1 MATSRIE
8 QFLSD
13 LNREGYLVG
22 SGQRTESRAAAILGR
37 YRDLYSLAAVKEAKS
52 GVEAAE
58 GEDRRRLLF
67 HFQEMAQHFVNSE
80 TQELSDLIE
89 TLMIQTK
96 VVLDGEEIPYRM
108 ASLRLARTDDR
119 ETRLRLGEK
128 IQETNRDLAPRF
140 AEKWRK
146 CYRLVRDLGY
156 ASYAQMQAV
165 TKEFDLDR
173 VRDVAR
179 RLLDATE
186 AEYRRGLER
195 AARERIGVAPGEL
208 TRHDLAYLFRG
219 SEHDALFPTNRLHES
234 LRRTLDGL
242 GIDLAGL
249 PNVIL
254 DVEPRPSKSP
264 RAFCSPV
271 RVPQE
276 VYLVIKPNGG
286 HHDYEA
292 FFHEA
297 GHALH
302 FGLTEPELP
311 FEFKFLGDYSI
322 TETHAF
328 LMEHLVKDA
337 AWLRERLDVAKPEAF
352 LDFARF
358 IEIYMV
364 RRYAT
369 KILYETRLHAEMSPA
384 AAGLLYR
391 EMFRGSLL
399 VDHPPENALI
409 DLDEGL
415 YAVSYLNAWIL
426 EAMLR
431 NRLRDRHGR
440 GWFGK
445 REAGALLRTLW
456 TRGQRDDLA
465 SFLAACG
472 ESSLRLEPLVSLL
485 LTPWR

>member
-1 MATSRIE
+1 MALSRTE

-22 SGQRTESRAAAILGR
+22 SGQRIESHTAAILGR
-37 YRDLYSLAAVKEAKS
+37 YRDLYSLAAVKEAQFS
-52 GVEAAE
+52 LDGSNGDE
-58 GEDRRRLLF
+58 RRRHLF
-67 HFQEMAQHFVNSE
+67 LFQEMAQHFVNSE
-80 TQELSDLIE
+80 TQELADQIE
-89 TLMIQTK
+89 TSMLQSK
-96 VVLDGEEIPYRM
+96 VSFDGEEIPYRM

-119 ETRLRLGEK
+119 AARLRLGEK
-128 IQETNRDLAPRF
+128 IQATNRELAPRF

-146 CYRLVRDLGY
+146 NYRLVRDLGY
-156 ASYAQMQAV
+156 ANYTAMQAQ

-173 VRDVAR
+173 VRDIAR

-195 AARERIGVAPGEL
+195 AARERLKVPVAEV

-219 SEHDALFPTNRLHES
+219 AEHDALFPTNRLMEA
-234 LRRTLDGL
+234 LRLTLDGM
-242 GIDLAGL
+242 GIDLAAL
-249 PNVIL
+249 PNVIV
-254 DVEPRPSKSP
+254 DTEPRATKSP

-271 RVPQE
+271 RVPDE

-286 HHDYEA
+286 HHDFEA

-302 FGLTEPELP
+302 FGLTDATLP

-337 AWLRERLDVAKPEAF
+337 AWLRARLDVGAPEAF
-352 LDFARF
+352 LDFCRF

-369 KILYETRLHAEMSPA
+369 KILYETRLHAEMDPGS
-384 AAGLLYR
+384 AGVLYR
-391 EMFRGSLL
+391 EMFRANLQ
-399 VDHPPENALI
+399 VEHPPENALI

-431 NRLRDRHGR
+431 SRLRDRFGR
-440 GWFGK
+440 QWFAR
-445 REAGALLRTLW
+445 REAGSHLRSLW
-456 TRGQRDDLA
+456 TRGQSDDLA
-465 SFLAACG
+465 GFLAACG
-472 ESSLRLEPLVSLL
+472 EMELRLEPLVSLL